1 MPPVRAI
8 QHRSMRAHPLP
19 YSACTHSSKQAAIQN
34 AALQTRRDARID
46 TTAASFVH
54 RSKLCTAGR
63 RIPVALTPTSINS
76 TALRAVRAPLGL
88 GGLRVAAER
97 ANMDPAQQ
105 AQLSARALQRDGRR
119 GKRRQCR
126 GAASAGSAGARTHH
140 LVALH
145 FSPRVVGQLPCR
157 LLWSTSP
164 LGVRLRSRAAHPR
177 WHTRLATPA
186 ALSSPPADG
195 TDRRAHG
202 LPARAATR
210 AVTAG
215 APRRS
220 AGAHL

>member
-19 YSACTHSSKQAAIQN
+19 LSACTHSSKQAAIQN

-126 GAASAGSAGARTHH
+126 GAASAGSAGARQAQAVQGRARTT
-140 LVALH
+140 
-145 FSPRVVGQLPCR
+145 
-157 LLWSTSP
+157 W
-164 LGVRLRSRAAHPR
+164 LRSISRPAWSGSCRAGCCGP
-177 WHTRLATPA
+177 
-186 ALSSPPADG
+186 
-195 TDRRAHG
+195 
-202 LPARAATR
+202 
-210 AVTAG
+210 
-215 APRRS
+215 PRRS
-220 AGAHL
+220 ASGCAAARRTPVGTPD